1 MFFKSPRKSKQWRC
15 RGKLSPRPAVHS
27 QLAWCLAREVWN
39 WARGWVSECTGT
51 GTRLRLRHGGNP
63 APARS
68 PGSDVRE
75 HRRMSAP
82 GASQHVC
89 PVASSVQVP
98 AGELLSSLARRSTC
112 SAWTHLAAGARRGRG
127 NGRVVTLPFISP
139 VPVSLAPGPFSPHIC
154 RLTLSWPAH
163 QLTGAGADIYNT
175 RHRGQA
181 RHHVT

>member
-1 MFFKSPRKSKQWRC
+1 MFFKISSKSKQWSC
-15 RGKLSPRPAVHS
+15 WGKLSPRPAVHS

-82 GASQHVC
+82 GANNTCVQ
-89 PVASSVQVP
+89 SVYRCRP
-98 AGELLSSLARRSTC
+98 AIELLSSLARRSTC

-139 VPVSLAPGPFSPHIC
+139 VCLAPGPFSPHIC
-154 RLTLSWPAH
+154 RLTLPLLANSPEPE
-163 QLTGAGADIYNT
+163 LTSNT
-175 RHRGQA
+175 RHQGQA

>member
-1 MFFKSPRKSKQWRC
+1 MFFKISSKSKQWRC
-15 RGKLSPRPAVHS
+15 WGKLSPRPAVHS

-89 PVASSVQVP
+89 PVSVQVP
-98 AGELLSSLARRSTC
+98 AGYWTAQLASAPVDLFCLDTPGCGRQAGERKRPSCYTSLYIPRVSRPRPFLATYLQTHPLLANSPEPEPELTS
-112 SAWTHLAAGARRGRG
+112 
-127 NGRVVTLPFISP
+127 
-139 VPVSLAPGPFSPHIC
+139 
-154 RLTLSWPAH
+154 
-163 QLTGAGADIYNT
+163 NT